1 MYICKPYCAVAMIL
15 FIGMVICMTKAVQD
29 PKFDEFEATLSEELK
44 NKYKGIVKERTNIYY
59 KSLGLS
65 FAFAAFIVNKGIQKG
80 YDKKVLFCIAASI
93 TLFLS
98 AVIYKVHPKSDYMIV
113 HLDKKEQR
121 EAWLRNYRAMQLN
134 CHVGHLLGTVSVS
147 LFLSSF
153 CKK

>member
-15 FIGMVICMTKAVQD
+15 FIGMVICMTKAVRD

-44 NKYKGIVKERTNIYY
+44 EKYKGIVKERTNIYY

-65 FAFAAFIVNKGIQKG
+65 YCFAALIVKMSIHKG

-121 EAWLRNYRAMQLN
+121 EAWLR
-134 CHVGHLLGTVSVS
+134 
-147 LFLSSF
+147 
-153 CKK
+153 